1 MTLDQVLA
9 GLIAAAFGVRTLDSR
24 RGALARVGYGL
35 VAYDLVKTAWGNEPL
50 LAGGPEGGQNTG
62 LVKGRAGQPL
72 KFQERQARTIAE
84 RVAFVHEQMVLGT
97 RDPAVYSLAREVL
110 NRKCGGDWCVKQKDH
125 WGEAVALFNEVKGK
139 VRYTWDPL
147 DYDAFQ
153 RPRKT
158 LALRTGDCDDMVSLL
173 GAMCRSIGLQVRS
186 RIIQTTGEATWNHIY
201 LLVHIPEANAW
212 RPMDLT
218 VQKPPGWEVP
228 QQLIVR
234 KRDFDVLEKS
244 APKLQAMMG
253 L

>member
-35 VAYDLVKTAWGNEPL
+35 VAYDLAKTAWN
-50 LAGGPEGGQNTG
+50 EGGDLLSGPQGGQRTG
-62 LVKGRAGQPL
+62 LTQGGKVPL
-72 KFQERQARTIAE
+72 KFQERRARTIAE
-84 RVAFVHEQMVLGT
+84 RVAFVHEQMVTGT

-110 NRKCGGDWCVKQKDH
+110 SKKCGSDFCVKEKDH
-125 WGEAVALFNEVKGK
+125 WGEAVALFNEVKGR
-139 VRYTWDPL
+139 VRYTWDPV

-153 RPRKT
+153 TPRKSLQLKT
-158 LALRTGDCDDMVSLL
+158 ADCDDFSSLL
-173 GAMCRSIGLQVRS
+173 GAMLRSVGLQVRS

-212 RPMDLT
+212 RPLDLS
-218 VQKPPGWEVP
+218 VKKPPGWEVP